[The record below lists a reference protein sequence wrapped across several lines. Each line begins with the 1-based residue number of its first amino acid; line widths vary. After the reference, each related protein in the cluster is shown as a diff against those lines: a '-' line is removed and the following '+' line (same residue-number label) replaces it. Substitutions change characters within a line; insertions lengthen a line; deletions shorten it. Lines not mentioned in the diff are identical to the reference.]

1 MCSIKKAGAVSSS
14 GTSAAIRACPELR
27 RVHPELR
34 WVYPELRRA
43 PNFSRLL
50 SHRELSHPAPFSTNS
65 AKLNRQTPE
74 VERLATRRKQT
85 PAICSNRQKINF
97 CLDENLSL
105 PASCLEGAIGAPSKR
120 LNAFLPGLPRATF
133 AKGSGLRVE
142 MAVTH
147 SKQSIG
153 AFLPGLPR
161 ATFAKGS
168 RFAHTRT
175 VAPLRPYA
183 RLSGN
188 SMPARGKFI
197 VLEGIDGSG
206 KRTQLEM
213 LVRAFASRGV
223 ACSQISFPRYEGFF
237 GKMAGQ
243 YLNGDFGSLEA
254 VDPHFSA
261 LLYAGD
267 RFEAKPRIE
276 SDLASGQTVVA
287 DRYVGSNLAHQSARV
302 PPEKRAAFLQWLKQ
316 LEYQVYALPAEDLVI
331 YLPVPPAE
339 AHRLVGEKAARDYTK
354 LRHDIQESD
363 LAHLQATS
371 EVYDQLARQPNWL
384 KIECYVAAV
393 RARRAPESIHQDILA
408 AVQARVTPTLRANK

>member
-1 MCSIKKAGAVSSS
+1 MCSTEKVGAVSSS
-14 GTSAAIRACPELR
+14 GMAAAIR
-27 RVHPELR
+27 
-34 WVYPELRRA
+34 VYPESGCLY
-43 PNFSRLL
+43 PELQSPPIFSRLL
-50 SHRELSHPAPFSTNS
+50 SHRELSHAAPFSANS

-74 VERLATRRKQT
+74 IEHLATRTKQ
-85 PAICSNRQKINF
+85 PPVICSNRQKIYF
-97 CLDENLSL
+97 WFDENQRLIGLRQGTASAVPKSVQNSGVSTPEVRDTNS
-105 PASCLEGAIGAPSKR
+105 PAIYKTRSSHSQPT
-120 LNAFLPGLPRATF
+120 GLPLTTSHSSSATD
-133 AKGSGLRVE
+133 
-142 MAVTH
+142 
-147 SKQSIG
+147 
-153 AFLPGLPR
+153 
-161 ATFAKGS
+161 
-168 RFAHTRT
+168 
-175 VAPLRPYA
+175 PYV
-183 RLSGN
+183 RLGGN

-223 ACSQISFPRYEGFF
+223 ACSQISFPRYDGFF

-287 DRYVGSNLAHQSARV
+287 DRYIGSNLAHQSARV
-302 PPEKRAAFLQWLKQ
+302 PPEKRAEFLQWLKQ

-331 YLPVPPAE
+331 YLRVPPAE

-354 LRHDIQESD
+354 LRHDIHESD

-371 EVYDQLARQPNWL
+371 EVYDQLARQPNWV
-384 KIECYVAAV
+384 KIECYDSAA
-393 RARRAPESIHQDILA
+393 AALRAPESIHQEILA

>member
-1 MCSIKKAGAVSSS
+1 MCSIEKFGAVSSS
-14 GTSAAIRACPELR
+14 RTAAAIRVYPELR

-34 WVYPELRRA
+34 TA
-43 PNFSRLL
+43 PVFSRPL
-50 SHRELSHPAPFSTNS
+50 SHRELSHPAPLSTNR

-74 VERLATRRKQT
+74 IERLASRRKQT

-105 PASCLEGAIGAPSKR
+105 PASFFEGAIGAPSER
-120 LNAFLPGLPRATF
+120 LNVFLP
-133 AKGSGLRVE
+133 GSGLRVE

-153 AFLPGLPR
+153 PFLP
-161 ATFAKGS
+161 GS
-168 RFAHTRT
+168 RFAHMRT

-183 RLSGN
+183 RLGGN

-223 ACSQISFPRYEGFF
+223 ACSQISFPRYDGFF
-237 GKMAGQ
+237 GRMAGQ

-287 DRYVGSNLAHQSARV
+287 DRYIGSNLAHQSARV
-302 PPEKRAAFLQWLKQ
+302 PPEKRAEFLQWLKQ

-331 YLPVPPAE
+331 YLRVPPAE

-354 LRHDIQESD
+354 LRHDIHESD
-363 LAHLQATS
+363 LAHLQTTS
-371 EVYDQLARQPNWL
+371 EVYDQLARQPNWV
-384 KIECYVAAV
+384 KIECNDSAA
-393 RARRAPESIHQDILA
+393 AALRAPESIHQEILA

>member
-1 MCSIKKAGAVSSS
+1 
-14 GTSAAIRACPELR
+14 
-27 RVHPELR
+27 
-34 WVYPELRRA
+34 
-43 PNFSRLL
+43 
-50 SHRELSHPAPFSTNS
+50 
-65 AKLNRQTPE
+65 
-74 VERLATRRKQT
+74 
-85 PAICSNRQKINF
+85 
-97 CLDENLSL
+97 
-105 PASCLEGAIGAPSKR
+105 
-120 LNAFLPGLPRATF
+120 
-133 AKGSGLRVE
+133 

-147 SKQSIG
+147 SEQSIG

-223 ACSQISFPRYEGFF
+223 ACSQISFPRYDGFF

-243 YLNGDFGSLEA
+243 YLNGDFGPLEA

-287 DRYVGSNLAHQSARV
+287 DRYIGSNLAHQSARV
-302 PPEKRAAFLQWLKQ
+302 PTEKRAEFLQWLKQ

-331 YLPVPPAE
+331 YLRVPPAE

-354 LRHDIQESD
+354 LRHDIHESD

-371 EVYDQLARQPNWL
+371 EVYDQLAHQPNWL
-384 KIECYVAAV
+384 KIECYDASADAL
-393 RARRAPESIHQDILA
+393 RSAESIHQEILA
-408 AVQARVTPTLRANK
+408 VAQAHATPTLRANK

>member
-1 MCSIKKAGAVSSS
+1 
-14 GTSAAIRACPELR
+14 
-27 RVHPELR
+27 
-34 WVYPELRRA
+34 
-43 PNFSRLL
+43 
-50 SHRELSHPAPFSTNS
+50 
-65 AKLNRQTPE
+65 
-74 VERLATRRKQT
+74 
-85 PAICSNRQKINF
+85 
-97 CLDENLSL
+97 
-105 PASCLEGAIGAPSKR
+105 
-120 LNAFLPGLPRATF
+120 
-133 AKGSGLRVE
+133 

-153 AFLPGLPR
+153 AFLPGFR
-161 ATFAKGS
+161 FACMRTLDESVTTVLTGSGSQTEIALTHSKQNTGSFLTGS
-168 RFAHTRT
+168 RFAHMRT
-175 VAPLRPYA
+175 VAPLHPYA
-183 RLSGN
+183 RLGGN

-223 ACSQISFPRYEGFF
+223 ACSQISFPRYDGFF

-287 DRYVGSNLAHQSARV
+287 DRYIGSNLAHQSARV
-302 PPEKRAAFLQWLKQ
+302 PPEKRAEFLQWLKQ

-331 YLPVPPAE
+331 YLRVPPAE

-354 LRHDIQESD
+354 LRHDIHESD

-371 EVYDQLARQPNWL
+371 EVYDQLARQPNWV
-384 KIECYVAAV
+384 KIECYDSAA
-393 RARRAPESIHQDILA
+393 AALRAPESIHQEILA